1 MSLFSRLQGR
11 LYRKYAVYFVALVSV
26 VLLASG
32 AIGLYSSYHENRAA
46 LIALQHEKAIGA
58 AQQIEHFITEIEHQ
72 IGWTHLPHVGAETV
86 LESRRLDFIRLL
98 RQAPAIS
105 EVSWIDHTGHEQ
117 LRVSRLGIDVAGS
130 GDDFSND
137 TRFMEA
143 RTGKTHYSPVYFR
156 KETEPYLTITLP
168 AGGPAAGATS
178 VEVNLKFVWDVISRI
193 KIGRTG
199 KAYVVDRQG
208 QLISHPDISLVLQ
221 KTDLSQLPQVQA
233 ALAQRRSDGIPA
245 DSGDARDPAGLSVLA
260 AHAPIEPLEWVVFVE
275 QSLTE
280 AYAPV
285 YKAMAR
291 NAVLLFVGLVLA
303 VMASLALARRMV
315 TPIQRLQEGAT
326 RIGAGALDQHIE
338 VATHDELG
346 FLADEFNNM
355 AARLRESYAGLEQKV
370 EERTRELAAANQSK
384 SRFLAAASHDLRQP
398 MHALGLFIAQLRAR
412 IHEPETLAFVGKVE
426 SAVTALQELLD
437 ALLDISRLDAGVVS
451 PTTGD
456 FRLQPLFTRL
466 EAAFAPQAERKGV
479 RLRAAP
485 TRLAVLSDPVLLER
499 ILLNLL
505 ANAVRYTEH
514 GAILLGARRHGD
526 RVRIEVWD
534 TGAGIAPEHREAI
547 FQEFFQVGNPER
559 DRAKGLGLGLAIV
572 ARLARLLGNRIEMRS
587 HPGKGSVFAV
597 ELPMGEARAEIEPMT
612 QAPALSEVLPGARV
626 LVVDDDA
633 LVREAMTSVLRQWGC
648 QVATAANG
656 DEAIARFDSEDGK
669 PDAVLC
675 DYRLPNG
682 ETGVDVIARLR
693 AAAGRPIPAAL
704 VTGDTAPE
712 RLREAKLAGHALL
725 HKPVH
730 PAKLRALLEQLLSL
744 SRASVS
750 PAKATEP
757 RTQARGG

>member
-1 MSLFSRLQGR
+1 MSLFGRLRGR

-46 LIALQHEKAIGA
+46 LIALQREKAIGA

-72 IGWTHLPHVGAETV
+72 IGWTHLPHVGSEAV

-98 RQAPAIS
+98 RQVPAIT
-105 EVSWIDHTGHEQ
+105 EASWIDRTGREQ

-137 TRFMEA
+137 TRFKEA
-143 RTGKTHYSPVYFR
+143 RAGRTHYSPVYFR

-168 AGGPAAGATS
+168 AGGSAAGVTR

-199 KAYVVDRQG
+199 KAYVVDRRG

-221 KTDLSQLPQVQA
+221 KTDLSQFPQVRA
-233 ALAQRRSDGIPA
+233 ALAQRRSDEA
-245 DSGDARDPAGLSVLA
+245 TVDLADARDIAGQPVLA
-260 AHAPIEPLEWVVFVE
+260 AYATIEPLEWVVFVE

-285 YKAMAR
+285 YAAMVR
-291 NAVLLFVGLVLA
+291 NAVLLFVGLALA

-315 TPIQRLQEGAT
+315 TPIQKLQEGAT

-338 VATHDELG
+338 VATHDELES
-346 FLADEFNNM
+346 LATEFNHM

-370 EERTRELAAANQSK
+370 EERTHELEAANQSK

-412 IHEPETLAFVGKVE
+412 IHEPETLALVGKVE

-451 PTTGD
+451 PTPVD
-456 FRLQPLFTRL
+456 FRLQPLLTRL
-466 EAAFAPQAERKGV
+466 DVAFAPQAERKGV

-505 ANAVRYTEH
+505 ANAVRYTER
-514 GAILLGARRHGD
+514 GAILIGARRRGD
-526 RVRIEVWD
+526 RMRVEVWD
-534 TGAGIAPEHREAI
+534 TGVGIAPEHRDAI
-547 FQEFFQVGNPER
+547 FQEFYQIGNLER
-559 DRAKGLGLGLAIV
+559 DRAKGLGLGLAIA
-572 ARLARLLGNRIEMRS
+572 ARLARLLGSRIDVRS
-587 HPGKGSVFAV
+587 YPGKGSVFAI
-597 ELPMGEARAEIEPMT
+597 ELPVGVARAEVEAAST
-612 QAPALSEVLPGARV
+612 LALTEVLPGARV

-633 LVREAMTSVLRQWGC
+633 LVRDAMASVLTQWGC
-648 QVATAANG
+648 RVAMAANG
-656 DEAIARFDSEDGK
+656 DEAVALLGGEGGT

-693 AAAGRPIPAAL
+693 AAASREIPAAL
-704 VTGDTAPE
+704 ITGDTAPE
-712 RLREAKLAGHALL
+712 RLREARQAGHALL

-730 PAKLRALLEQLLSL
+730 PAKLRALLEQLLSV
-744 SRASVS
+744 SRASVL
-750 PAKATEP
+750 PAAVAES